1 MKWFHCTVG
10 DDVINTKNK
19 SAGIKLMIKMSKWT
33 NNSRRSSGKERLA
46 NNSHYWNGLAT
57 IAIGESLQE
66 SQFLWLRL
74 ENLYESQPLSLI
86 MCASSMMNL
95 PSLYFWL
102 DSNACSCQFPTTTTN
117 NQSWK
122 LNSIELNRNAMGQL
136 ETVLKSELT
145 ENSNVIVSIYFVSF
159 HYLDFICQFSV

>member
-57 IAIGESLQE
+57 IAIGESLRIPAVVLDHVR
-66 SQFLWLRL
+66 QFYDELAFLIFLARFERVL
-74 ENLYESQPLSLI
+74 LSI
-86 MCASSMMNL
+86 
-95 PSLYFWL
+95 
-102 DSNACSCQFPTTTTN
+102 SNN
-117 NQSWK
+117 NNKQSVVK
-122 LNSIELNRNAMGQL
+122 IEFNW
-136 ETVLKSELT
+136 T
-145 ENSNVIVSIYFVSF
+145 E
-159 HYLDFICQFSV
+159 